1 MSTKKP
7 EAARGNARRG
17 FLLGAGLASAAG
29 AAAVATRGAA
39 VQAPPAKQAERAK
52 LDGRGGGGYH
62 VTDHVRRYYRSTLV

>member
-7 EAARGNARRG
+7 EATQGNARRG

-39 VQAPPAKQAERAK
+39 VQATPTKERAK
-52 LDGRGGGGYH
+52 LDERGGGGYH
-62 VTDHVRRYYRSTLV
+62 VTDHVKRYYRSTLV